1 LKFAKYKVG
10 ILVLIMMVLIQI
22 TLPYFLSYTDEKSK
36 YTKVFENNFRLGEN
50 VDTVVFDAFLYHIQK
65 ASGYKV
71 VFIGDS
77 VVEGATVKD
86 NANTIPAYFKELT
99 NHAFPGK
106 DVLVYNLAIPGN
118 RSSDIYYTYRKIYN
132 THAADLIIMNLNY
145 AFYSDE
151 MLKEALIARSELYK
165 KEIMSDEAK
174 VLGLKYA
181 YLESDALK
189 LVEQWHLYGMRE
201 ELSYNI
207 FGANPRQ
214 KLFEVS
220 KKLLTLENG
229 KQKSISTDNSQS
241 TLDKPWWANK
251 PYPED
256 KINHWMEAF
265 HIDKLDNKNVGFLF
279 LNKMISDISKSQMNT
294 ITFLTPINWKMV
306 DEYNLMKFGT
316 NFNNNMG
323 TIKEKFHQGDLPLL
337 DFSKAIDSDE
347 FNDLFHLISNGNKKV
362 AELLLNATKDIIQKG
377 DSNDI

>member
-1 LKFAKYKVG
+1 MKFAKYKVG

-50 VDTVVFDAFLYHIQK
+50 VDSVVFDAFLYHIQK

-106 DVLVYNLAIPGN
+106 NVLVYNLAIPGN

-214 KLFEVS
+214 KLFEAS

-229 KQKSISTDNSQS
+229 KQKSIPTDNSQS
-241 TLDKPWWANK
+241 TLDKP
-251 PYPED
+251 
-256 KINHWMEAF
+256 
-265 HIDKLDNKNVGFLF
+265 
-279 LNKMISDISKSQMNT
+279 
-294 ITFLTPINWKMV
+294 
-306 DEYNLMKFGT
+306 
-316 NFNNNMG
+316 
-323 TIKEKFHQGDLPLL
+323 
-337 DFSKAIDSDE
+337 
-347 FNDLFHLISNGNKKV
+347 
-362 AELLLNATKDIIQKG
+362 
-377 DSNDI
+377 